1 MIHIF
6 GDSYCDPLNGFDG
19 GISSEKRWFNLLDE
33 PSFVFGLAGSS
44 IDWSLDVFLKGH
56 NYREGKVIY
65 IESIPRRF
73 HFEFLQYPGHAGA
86 VVFDNM
92 KMWENDEWL
101 SNPRMKYLS
110 RHKKFIGYFHE
121 NYKDYHKATKA
132 RCTLKALSEQYEKVI
147 YFATSHNRNLY
158 SSVNIKNTEK
168 FIMPDIRL
176 MDISRAEIKSDYD
189 PSFRDKRSNH
199 FTESN
204 HKNLARYIKRIF
216 NNESIEDIVFDT
228 DMI

>member
-6 GDSYCDPLNGFDG
+6 GDSYCDPLHGFDG

-168 FIMPDIRL
+168 G
-176 MDISRAEIKSDYD
+176 
-189 PSFRDKRSNH
+189 
-199 FTESN
+199 
-204 HKNLARYIKRIF
+204 
-216 NNESIEDIVFDT
+216 
-228 DMI
+228 